1 MTKNNSISD
10 YLPPIKTIIKNYNVG
25 AKKGLGQHFLL
36 DLNLTRRIAK
46 AAGQIN
52 KGTTIEVG
60 PGPGALTRAL
70 IEAGANVIAIEKDT
84 RCIPA
89 LTSLTEI
96 AEDKLNV
103 LEGNV
108 LKMDLSC
115 LGETPRRIIS
125 NLPYNIGTE
134 LLLKWLQTPK
144 SFESITVMLQKEVA
158 SRLIASPGSKSYGRL
173 SVFARRCWKINLV
186 FNINPKAFVPPP
198 RVDSTLIHLR
208 PLAEPIAEIDENTLS
223 IVTAA
228 AFGQRRKMLRSS
240 LKKLGDAEY
249 LCKITNLDPTARA
262 DQLSIEDFY
271 KLSAAIMKLKL

>member
-1 MTKNNSISD
+1 MD
-10 YLPPIKTIIKNYNVG
+10 HLPPIRTIIKNYNVG

-96 AEDKLNV
+96 AKDKLNV

-115 LGETPRRIIS
+115 LGKTPRRIIS

-134 LLLKWLQTPK
+134 LLLKWLQKPK

-173 SVFARRCWKINLV
+173 SVFARRCWNINLV
-186 FNINPKAFVPPP
+186 FDVNPKAFVPPP
-198 RVDSTLIHLR
+198 RVNSTLIHLT

-262 DQLSIEDFY
+262 DQLSIKDFY
-271 KLSAAIMKLKL
+271 KLSAAVMRLKL

>member
-1 MTKNNSISD
+1 MD
-10 YLPPIKTIIKNYNVG
+10 HLPPIRTIIKNYNVG

-96 AEDKLNV
+96 AKDKLNV

-115 LGETPRRIIS
+115 LGKTPRRIIS

-134 LLLKWLQTPK
+134 LLLKWLQKPK
-144 SFESITVMLQKEVA
+144 SFESITIMLQKEVA

-173 SVFARRCWKINLV
+173 SVFARRCWNINLV
-186 FNINPKAFVPPP
+186 FDVNPKAFVPPP
-198 RVDSTLIHLR
+198 RVNSTLIHLT

-262 DQLSIEDFY
+262 DQLSIKDFY
-271 KLSAAIMKLKL
+271 KLSAAVMRLKL

>member
-223 IVTAA
+223 RVTAA

>member
-1 MTKNNSISD
+1 LD
-10 YLPPIKTIIKNYNVG
+10 HLPPIRTIIKNYNVG

-96 AEDKLNV
+96 AKDKLNV

-115 LGETPRRIIS
+115 LGKTPRRIIS

-134 LLLKWLQTPK
+134 LLLKWLQKPK
-144 SFESITVMLQKEVA
+144 SFESITIMLQKEVA

-173 SVFARRCWKINLV
+173 SVFARRCWNINLV
-186 FNINPKAFVPPP
+186 FDVNPKAFVPPP
-198 RVDSTLIHLR
+198 RVNSTLIHLT

-262 DQLSIEDFY
+262 DQLSIKDFY
-271 KLSAAIMKLKL
+271 KLSAAVMRLKL